1 MAVATEQISV
11 LTERAVQAGIADMN
25 ELENF
30 FSYCENI
37 AEKYNITEKDVNEEI
52 KKYRNGKRFK

>member
-1 MAVATEQISV
+1 MAVATEQNPV
-11 LTERAVQAGIADMN
+11 LTERAVQAGIAGMN
-25 ELENF
+25 ELADF

-52 KKYRNGKRFK
+52 KKYRKEKRFK

>member
-1 MAVATEQISV
+1 MAVATE
-11 LTERAVQAGIADMN
+11 QAGIADMN

-37 AEKYNITEKDVNEEI
+37 AEKYNITEKDVNKEI
-52 KKYRNGKRFK
+52 NKYKKEKCFK

>member
-1 MAVATEQISV
+1 MAVAT
-11 LTERAVQAGIADMN
+11 VQAGIADKN
-25 ELENF
+25 EMANF

-52 KKYRNGKRFK
+52 KNYRKEKFFK